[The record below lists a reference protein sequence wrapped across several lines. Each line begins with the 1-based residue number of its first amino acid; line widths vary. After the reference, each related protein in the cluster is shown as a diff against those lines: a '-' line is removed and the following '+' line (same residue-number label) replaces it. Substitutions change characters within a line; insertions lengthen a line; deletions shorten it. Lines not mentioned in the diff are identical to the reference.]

1 MPEPQRRPR
10 KTPEQESLERLR
22 RIETRITTLAIGLGV
37 DMNTQ
42 KPVFDPGMQDDLTDA
57 KRPASIELPS
67 INSSMKEIMKVVPNG
82 WTGPI
87 RLVIGTDLIGQI
99 ELTDRS

>member
-1 MPEPQRRPR
+1 MPEPQRRMR

-42 KPVFDPGMQDDLTDA
+42 KPVFDPGSISGSAT
-57 KRPASIELPS
+57 IELPS
-67 INSSMKEIMKVVPNG
+67 VNSSLKEITKAVPAG

-87 RLVIGTDLIGQI
+87 RLVIGGDLIGQI

>member
-1 MPEPQRRPR
+1 MADPQRRPR

-42 KPVFDPGMQDDLTDA
+42 KPVFTKEPGEHA
-57 KRPASIELPS
+57 VIALPS
-67 INSSMKEIMKVVPNG
+67 INSSMKEILASCPAG
-82 WTGPI
+82 WTGRANI
-87 RLVIGTDLIGQI
+87 AIGGETICAMDVA
-99 ELTDRS
+99 DRT